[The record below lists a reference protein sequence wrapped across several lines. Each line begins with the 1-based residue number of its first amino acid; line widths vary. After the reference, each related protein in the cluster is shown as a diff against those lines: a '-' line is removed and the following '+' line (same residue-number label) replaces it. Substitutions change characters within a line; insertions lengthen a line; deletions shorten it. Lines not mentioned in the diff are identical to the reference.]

1 MMGAI
6 LIDSNT
12 GEPYLDEYN
21 NTVQVDNERG
31 FQQII
36 DGLFNCELGS
46 EPMNPFYGFDLKS
59 AIREASFPNSEM
71 YIESLVTQALN
82 PQIEKLISKIEYV
95 KADRIEKE
103 IHVTIEV
110 SSVLNDNI
118 TTDLDLGE

>member
-1 MMGAI
+1 MGAI
-6 LIDSNT
+6 LIDSST

-21 NTVQVDNERG
+21 NTVQVDNDRG

-59 AIREASFPNSEM
+59 AIREASYTNSEM
-71 YIESLVTQALN
+71 FIESLITQALD

-95 KADRIEKE
+95 EAIQVGNEM
-103 IHVTIEV
+103 HVTIEV
-110 SSVLNDNI
+110 TSVLNDNVV
-118 TTDLDLGE
+118 TELNLGE

>member
-1 MMGAI
+1 MGAI
-6 LIDSNT
+6 LIDSST

-21 NTVQVDNERG
+21 NTVPVDNDRG

-59 AIREASFPNSEM
+59 AIRESSYANSEM

-82 PQIEKLISKIEYV
+82 PQVEKLISKIEYV
-95 KADRIEKE
+95 EALQVGNEM
-103 IHVTIEV
+103 HVTIEV

-118 TTDLDLGE
+118 TTELNLGE

>member
-82 PQIEKLISKIEYV
+82 PQIEKLILKIEY
-95 KADRIEKE
+95 IEALMVE
-103 IHVTIEV
+103 REMRVTIEV

-118 TTDLDLGE
+118 TTNLGLSE

>member
-1 MMGAI
+1 MMTAI

-59 AIREASFPNSEM
+59 AIRESSFPNSEM
-71 YIESLVTQALN
+71 YVESLVTQALN
-82 PQIEKLISKIEYV
+82 PQIEKLISKVEYV
-95 KADRIEKE
+95 EALMVEREM
-103 IHVTIEV
+103 HVTIEV
-110 SSVLNDNI
+110 NSVLNDNV
-118 TTDLDLGE
+118 TTNLNLGE

>member
-21 NTVQVDNERG
+21 NTIQVDNERG

-71 YIESLVTQALN
+71 YVESLVTQALN
-82 PQIEKLISKIEYV
+82 PQIEKLILKIEYIEAIKV
-95 KADRIEKE
+95 EKE
-103 IHVTIEV
+103 MRVTIEV

-118 TTDLDLGE
+118 TTNLGLSE

>member
-1 MMGAI
+1 MGAI
-6 LIDSNT
+6 LIDSAT

-59 AIREASFPNSEM
+59 AMREGSYSESEM
-71 YIESLVTQALN
+71 YIESLVTQALD
-82 PQIEKLISKIEYV
+82 PQIEKLISKVEYV
-95 KADRIEKE
+95 EALQVGNEM
-103 IHVTIEV
+103 HVTIEV
-110 SSVLNDNI
+110 TSVLNDNVR
-118 TTDLDLGE
+118 TELNLGE

>member
-71 YIESLVTQALN
+71 YIESLVIQALN
-82 PQIEKLISKIEYV
+82 PQIEKLILKIEYIEAIKV
-95 KADRIEKE
+95 EKE
-103 IHVTIEV
+103 MRVTIEV

-118 TTDLDLGE
+118 TTNLGLSE